1 MSAAITRDMPE
12 ADYHANLSLSSTG
25 ARRLLDC
32 PARYRWEADHP
43 TPPTDAMQFGK
54 AVHRHLLGT
63 GAEIAVSDEW
73 TDFRTKA
80 AQEWKAKVEATG
92 AVALL
97 ESGKD
102 WQHIRAMRAALDAHP
117 SYARLF
123 DPERGDAE
131 VSVFWTDE
139 DTGVPCRARFDF
151 LPHPVEGR
159 RLIVP
164 DLKKTVSAQPGE
176 FARSVAKYGYAQQA
190 AWYLDAVR
198 ALNLDADP
206 AFVFVVIED
215 KAPYLVSVLQ
225 LSLVD
230 LNRGRALNRLARR
243 MWADCTELGSWPGYT
258 DDAVAVMD
266 LPTYWRMTADD
277 LLEMTA

>member
-1 MSAAITRDMPE
+1 MK
-12 ADYHANLSLSSTG
+12 
-25 ARRLLDC
+25 
-32 PARYRWEADHP
+32 
-43 TPPTDAMQFGK
+43 FGK

-73 TDFRTKA
+73 ADFRTKA

-97 ESGKD
+97 ESGKE
-102 WQHIRAMRAALDAHP
+102 WRHIRAMRAALDAHP

-164 DLKKTVSAQPGE
+164 DLKKTVSAQPDE

-266 LPTYWRMTADD
+266 LPTYWRMTTDD